1 MVESALEFIQ
11 ICRDNDYHSLV
22 ISMKSSNTNVMVEAY
37 RMLVK
42 RMEEEGMSYPLHLGV
57 TEAGDGEDGRVKSAI
72 GIGTLLEEGI
82 GDTVRVSLTEAPEA
96 ELPVARAIV
105 DRYVG
110 HEGCRVKL
118 VGESRFKGAPIVIS
132 SIADRGEVKPAN
144 FMGAG
149 YRYSVTDDK
158 WNIGDQAADVIYT
171 GA

>member
-1 MVESALEFIQ
+1 MKRG
-11 ICRDNDYHSLV
+11 CR
-22 ISMKSSNTNVMVEAY
+22 T
-37 RMLVK
+37 
-42 RMEEEGMSYPLHLGV
+42 PLHLGV

-82 GDTVRVSLTEAPEA
+82 GDTVRVSLTEAPEF

-110 HEGCRVKL
+110 HEGYRVKL
-118 VGESRFKGAPIVIS
+118 GEEPRFKGAPLVIS
-132 SIADRGEVKPAN
+132 SITDRGEVKPVN

-171 GA
+171 GARVVDFALPGTLRVLVDGVVWSEELEGQSKPPPHGL